1 MNAYQTALKQLGAAA
16 KLMNLDQAVHERL
29 RHPDRVVE
37 VSLPIRMDNGRLKIF
52 TGYRVQHSNMRGPY
66 KGGLRYHPQV
76 DLNEIKAL
84 ALWMTIKC
92 AVVGIPMGGSKGG
105 IRVDPKKLSAAEVER
120 LTRAFTRA
128 MSNVFGPDRDI
139 PAPDVNTTPAVMAW
153 IMDEYSQIVGEPTP
167 AVVTGKPLAIGGSA
181 GREAATGMGGY
192 YILEELAMKLKI
204 NPHKTSV
211 IIQGFGNVGYHMAT
225 IFHQAGYRLVGV
237 SDSRGGV
244 VDVSG
249 QGFDPAMAMTIKKE
263 KGAVSALADGKKWK
277 AVTNEK
283 ILEEPC
289 HILIPAALEN
299 VINKKN
305 AGKIKAKI
313 IFELANGPTTEEA
326 DIKLAKRGILVVP
339 DILAN
344 AGGVTV
350 SYFEWVQNKTGLYW
364 AEAEV
369 LAKLRPI
376 MREAFAAVSRRAQ
389 KYQTTLRLA
398 TFILAMERLEE
409 AYRARVK

>member
-1 MNAYQTALKQLGAAA
+1 
-16 KLMNLDQAVHERL
+16 
-29 RHPDRVVE
+29 
-37 VSLPIRMDNGRLKIF
+37 
-52 TGYRVQHSNMRGPY
+52 
-66 KGGLRYHPQV
+66 
-76 DLNEIKAL
+76 
-84 ALWMTIKC
+84 
-92 AVVGIPMGGSKGG
+92 
-105 IRVDPKKLSAAEVER
+105 
-120 LTRAFTRA
+120 
-128 MSNVFGPDRDI
+128 
-139 PAPDVNTTPAVMAW
+139 
-153 IMDEYSQIVGEPTP
+153 
-167 AVVTGKPLAIGGSA
+167 
-181 GREAATGMGGY
+181 
-192 YILEELAMKLKI
+192 
-204 NPHKTSV
+204 
-211 IIQGFGNVGYHMAT
+211 
-225 IFHQAGYRLVGV
+225 
-237 SDSRGGV
+237 
-244 VDVSG
+244 
-249 QGFDPAMAMTIKKE
+249 MAMTIKKE

-277 AVTNEK
+277 VVTNEK